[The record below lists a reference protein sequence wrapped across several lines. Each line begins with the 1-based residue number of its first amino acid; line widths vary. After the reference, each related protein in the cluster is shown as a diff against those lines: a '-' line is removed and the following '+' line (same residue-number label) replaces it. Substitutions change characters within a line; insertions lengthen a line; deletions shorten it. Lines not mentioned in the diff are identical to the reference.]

1 MTNKE
6 LLENYKKHLK
16 VNGRAE
22 RTIKNHLCR
31 VNSFLKENEAN
42 NITPQIIQDYFLKLQ
57 DKLQPSSIN
66 QHRNT
71 LKVFL
76 KFLKKDIILPDKLK
90 TRNKL
95 IDYIDLKYF
104 EDEIVAMSECI
115 FMNPTKM
122 EAILY
127 LLFYTGIRV
136 GEIDYIKRGDINLE
150 ERKIK
155 IYGEKT
161 KEERIVK
168 FNETTKNVFNSYFMT
183 EPEERN
189 AFNIKS
195 GGVRKICEKLDKNLD
210 KHIYPHLFRH
220 SFAIMLAKKGVGLEA
235 LRKLLGHSD
244 IKTTAI
250 YLRYKDNDISEIY
263 DKYID

>member
-1 MTNKE
+1 MKNKE
-6 LLENYKKHLK
+6 LLEEYEKYLK

-31 VNSFLKENEAN
+31 VNYFLEEIEVN
-42 NITPQIIQDYFLKLQ
+42 NITPKLIQDYFLKLQ
-57 DKLQPSSIN
+57 DKLQPSSVN

-76 KFLKKDIILPDKLK
+76 RFLQKDIELPDKLK
-90 TRNKL
+90 TVNKL
-95 IDYIDLKYF
+95 IDYIDPDYLKN
-104 EDEIVAMSECI
+104 EVIPMCECI
-115 FMNPTKM
+115 FTNPTKTI
-122 EAILY
+122 AILY

-136 GEIDYIKRGDINLE
+136 GEINYIKRENIDLE
-150 ERKIK
+150 TRKIK

-168 FNETTKNVFNSYFMT
+168 FNETTESAFKTYFMT
-183 EPEERN
+183 EPEEKN

-195 GGVRKICEKLDKNLD
+195 GGVKQICKKLDKNLD

-220 SFAIMLAKKGVGLEA
+220 SFAIMLAKKGIGLET

-250 YLRYKDNDISEIY
+250 YLRYKDDDISEMY

>member
-1 MTNKE
+1 MKNKK
-6 LLENYKKHLK
+6 LLEEYEKYLK

-31 VNSFLKENEAN
+31 VKSFLEEINVD
-42 NITPQIIQDYFLKLQ
+42 NITPQAIQDYFLKLQ
-57 DKLQPSSIN
+57 TELQPSSIN

-71 LKVFL
+71 LTVFL
-76 KFLKKDIILPDKLK
+76 RFLQKNIKLPDKLK
-90 TRNKL
+90 TTNKL
-95 IDYIDLKYF
+95 IDYIDPDYF
-104 EDEIVAMSECI
+104 KNEIITMSECI
-115 FMNPTKM
+115 FDNPTKPI
-122 EAILY
+122 AILY

-136 GEIDYIKRGDINLE
+136 GEIDYIKRDDINLE
-150 ERKIK
+150 ARKIK

-168 FNETTKNVFNSYFMT
+168 FNETTKEVFKAYFMI
-183 EPEERN
+183 EEETN

-195 GGVRKICEKLDKNLD
+195 AGVRKICEKLNKNLD

-220 SFAIMLAKKGVGLEA
+220 SFAIMLAKKGVGLET
-235 LRKLLGHSD
+235 LRKLMGHSD
-244 IKTTAI
+244 LKTTAI
-250 YLRYKDNDISEIY
+250 YLRYKDDDISEMY